1 MNVLKSCPSACL
13 WRKNFSLFATSG
25 YFISQWRMTTW
36 KQDGEILSCCVS
48 QFGGWTMRS
57 GVTSSFINSASSG
70 DIMLKKVCCW
80 TTSSSRA
87 NFDPIQYPYDLLSH
101 CSIMAMVWPSVSV
114 SGLSPGTAFDLKS
127 CPAVCGGGMG
137 PCVVV
142 VCTWHAAAVPRL
154 CRSLRSFSHCSYF
167 FLVLPASDVSSGS
180 ASSIS

>member
-1 MNVLKSCPSACL
+1 M
-13 WRKNFSLFATSG
+13 
-25 YFISQWRMTTW
+25 
-36 KQDGEILSCCVS
+36 
-48 QFGGWTMRS
+48 
-57 GVTSSFINSASSG
+57 
-70 DIMLKKVCCW
+70 KKVCCW

-137 PCVVV
+137 SCVVV
-142 VCTWHAAAVPRL
+142 VCNLHVAAVPRL

-167 FLVLPASDVSSGS
+167 FLVLPASDVASGS
-180 ASSIS
+180 ASSISWMARRLPSLSASSSHTDTNSADFFADVATVKVEYGCADLAKSLM